1 MLETRKECREGG
13 VVFYLQEAKRQED
26 GGAPLTV
33 CLTDGQAEAL
43 MALELLDRGQNPG
56 GR

>member
-13 VVFYLQEAKRQED
+13 VVFYLQEAKSQED

-33 CLTDGQAEAL
+33 CLTDGGRL
-43 MALELLDRGQNPG
+43 RGAGHAGLPS
-56 GR
+56 